1 MPNQTAIP
9 CTMMRG
15 GTSRGPYFLAG
26 ELPADE
32 ASRDRVLL
40 ATMGSPDHRQIDG
53 VGGATTLTSKVAIV
67 SPSDHPWADVDYLF
81 AQVSVDRAFVDY
93 GPTCGNM
100 LAGVGPFAIDRGL
113 VAPDDP
119 RTVVNIRNVNTDALI
134 EAVIR
139 TPDGYV
145 EYDGDAAIDGVP
157 GTAAPIL
164 LNFMDV
170 IGSKTGALF
179 PTGRRKEL
187 IKGVEVSCVDVA
199 MPMVLATAE
208 SMGIRG
214 DESKAELDADQVL
227 LERLEAVRVVAGEK
241 MGMGDVRGMVIPKFG
256 ILSRP
261 RRGGALTSRYFV
273 PTDCHAAHA
282 VSGAI
287 CVGSCALVPGT
298 VADGI
303 ADVGGGFSELVE
315 IEHPSGSITVAFEL
329 SGVGD
334 DFALEKAG
342 VVRTARKLFQGQ
354 IYVPG
359 RVWSPRM

>member
-1 MPNQTAIP
+1 MANQTAIP

-26 ELPADE
+26 ELPADDPT
-32 ASRDRVLL
+32 RDQVLL
-40 ATMGSPDHRQIDG
+40 AAMGSPDHRQIDG

-67 SPSDHPWADVDYLF
+67 SPSEHPWADVDYLF
-81 AQVSVDRAFVDY
+81 AQVSVDQAVVDT

-113 VAPDDP
+113 VSPDDP
-119 RTVVNIRNVNTDALI
+119 RTVVNIRNVNTDSLI
-134 EAVIR
+134 EAVIE
-139 TPDGYV
+139 TPGREV
-145 EYDGDAAIDGVP
+145 EYDGGTGIDGVP

-164 LNFMDV
+164 LNFMEV
-170 IGSKTGALF
+170 IGSKTGGLF

-187 IKGVEVSCVDVA
+187 IEGLEVSCVDVA
-199 MPMVLATAE
+199 MPMVLTTAE

-214 DESKAELDADQVL
+214 DESKAELDADRAL

-241 MGMGDVRGMVIPKFG
+241 MGLGDVRGQVIPKFG

-261 RRGGALTSRYFV
+261 RHGGAMTSRYFV

-303 ADVGGGFSELVE
+303 AQVGGGLSELVE

-329 SGVGD
+329 SGAGE

-342 VVRTARKLFQGQ
+342 VVRTARKLFSGQ

-359 RVWSPRM
+359 RVWSPRL

>member
-1 MPNQTAIP
+1 MANQTAIP

-15 GTSRGPYFLAG
+15 GTSRGPYFLAR
-26 ELPADE
+26 ELPPDD
-32 ASRDRVLL
+32 STRDRVLL
-40 ATMGSPDHRQIDG
+40 AAMGSPDHRQIDG
-53 VGGATTLTSKVAIV
+53 MGGATTLTSKVAIV
-67 SPSDHPWADVDYLF
+67 SPSDHPRADVDYLF
-81 AQVSVDRAFVDY
+81 AQVSVDWALVDY
-93 GPTCGNM
+93 SATCGNM
-100 LAGVGPFAIDRGL
+100 LAGVGPFAIERGL
-113 VAPDDP
+113 VPADDP
-119 RTVVNIRNVNTDALI
+119 GTVVHIRNVNTDSLI
-134 EAVIR
+134 EAVVE
-139 TPDGYV
+139 TPDGCV
-145 EYDGDAAIDGVP
+145 EYDGDTAIDGVP
-157 GTAAPIL
+157 GRAAPIL
-164 LNFMDV
+164 LNFMEV
-170 IGSKTGALF
+170 IGSRTGALF
-179 PTGRRKEL
+179 PTGHRREP
-187 IKGVEVSCVDVA
+187 IEGVEVSCMDVA
-199 MPMVLATAE
+199 MPMVLTTAG

-214 DESKAELDADQVL
+214 DESKAELDARPEL
-227 LERLEAVRVVAGEK
+227 LERLEAVRVAAGEK
-241 MGMGDVRGMVIPKFG
+241 MGLGEVRGKVIPKFG

-303 ADVGGGFSELVE
+303 AETRGGFSELVE

-342 VVRTARKLFQGQ
+342 VVRTARKLFQGR

-359 RVWSPRM
+359 RVWSPSM

>member
-1 MPNQTAIP
+1 MARQTAIP
-9 CTMMRG
+9 CIMMRG
-15 GTSRGPYFLAG
+15 GTSRGPYFLSG
-26 ELPADE
+26 ELPADD
-32 ASRDRVLL
+32 ATRDRVLL
-40 ATMGSPDHRQIDG
+40 SAMGSPDQRQIDG
-53 VGGATTLTSKVAIV
+53 MGGATTLTSKVAIV
-67 SPSDHPWADVDYLF
+67 SPSDHRWADVDYLF

-113 VAPDDP
+113 VPSGDP
-119 RTVVNIRNVNTDALI
+119 RTVVNIRNVNTDSLI

-139 TPDGYV
+139 TPDGHV
-145 EYDGDAAIDGVP
+145 EYDGETAIDGVP

-179 PTGRRKEL
+179 PTGRRKEV
-187 IKGVEVSCVDVA
+187 IEGVEVSCVDVA
-199 MPMVLATAE
+199 MPMVLTTAQ
-208 SMGIRG
+208 SMGIEG
-214 DESKAELDADQVL
+214 DEGKAELDANRAL
-227 LERLEAVRVVAGEK
+227 LERLETVRVAAGEK
-241 MGMGDVRGMVIPKFG
+241 MGLGDVRGQVIPKFG

-303 ADVGGGFSELVE
+303 AEVKGGFSELVE

-354 IYVPG
+354 IYVPD

>member
-1 MPNQTAIP
+1 MANQTAIP

-26 ELPADE
+26 ELPADD
-32 ASRDRVLL
+32 ATRDRVLL
-40 ATMGSPDHRQIDG
+40 AAMGSPDDRQIDG
-53 VGGATTLTSKVAIV
+53 IGGATTLTSKVAIV
-67 SPSDHPWADVDYLF
+67 SPSEHPWADVDYLF
-81 AQVSVDRAFVDY
+81 AQVSVERAFVDY
-93 GPTCGNM
+93 SPTCGNM
-100 LAGVGPFAIDRGL
+100 LAGIGPFAIDRGL
-113 VAPDDP
+113 VSSGDP
-119 RTVVNIRNVNTDALI
+119 RTVVNIRNVNTDSLI
-134 EAVIR
+134 EAVVQ
-139 TPDGYV
+139 TPGGCV

-164 LNFMDV
+164 LNFMEV

-179 PTGRRKEL
+179 PTGLRKEVIEGL
-187 IKGVEVSCVDVA
+187 EVSCVDVA
-199 MPMVLATAE
+199 MPMVLTTAE
-208 SMGIRG
+208 SMGVRG
-214 DESKAELDADQVL
+214 DESKAELDADQEL

-241 MGMGDVRGMVIPKFG
+241 MGLGDVRGKVIPKFG

-303 ADVGGGFSELVE
+303 AETGGGFSQLVE

-342 VVRTARKLFQGQ
+342 VVRTTRKLFQGQ

-359 RVWSPRM
+359 RVWSPRL

>member
-1 MPNQTAIP
+1 MTHQTAIP
-9 CTMMRG
+9 CTLMRG

-26 ELPADE
+26 ELPADD
-32 ASRDRVLL
+32 ATRDRVLL
-40 ATMGSPDHRQIDG
+40 AAMGSPDHRQIDG
-53 VGGATTLTSKVAIV
+53 LGGATTLTSKVAIV
-67 SPSDHPWADVDYLF
+67 SPSDHPRADVDYLF
-81 AQVSVDRAFVDY
+81 AQVSVDQALVDY

-100 LAGVGPFAIDRGL
+100 LAGVGSFAIDRGL
-113 VAPDDP
+113 VSPDDA
-119 RTVVNIRNVNTDALI
+119 RTVVHIHNVNTGALI
-134 EAVIR
+134 EAVLE
-139 TPDGYV
+139 TPGGRV
-145 EYDGDAAIDGVP
+145 EYDGDTAIDGVP

-179 PTGRRKEL
+179 PTGQRREV
-187 IKGVEVSCVDVA
+187 IEGVEVSCVDVA
-199 MPMVLATAE
+199 MPMVLATAAG
-208 SMGIRG
+208 MGIRG
-214 DESKAELDADQVL
+214 DESKAELDADQGL
-227 LERLEAVRVVAGEK
+227 LERLEAVRVAAGEK
-241 MGMGDVRGMVIPKFG
+241 MGLGDVRGRVIPKFG

-303 ADVGGGFSELVE
+303 AVTTGALSERVA

-329 SGVGD
+329 SGVGEE
-334 DFALEKAG
+334 FGLEKAG

-354 IYVPG
+354 LYVPS
-359 RVWSPRM
+359 RVWDPRR

>member
-1 MPNQTAIP
+1 MANQIAIP

-26 ELPADE
+26 ELPDDDSA
-32 ASRDRVLL
+32 RDRVLL
-40 ATMGSPDHRQIDG
+40 AAMGSPDHRQIDG
-53 VGGATTLTSKVAIV
+53 IGGATTLTSKVAIV

-113 VAPDDP
+113 VPSDDP
-119 RTVVNIRNVNTDALI
+119 TTVVQIRNVNTDSLI
-134 EAVIR
+134 EAVVE
-139 TPDGYV
+139 TPGGHV
-145 EYDGDAAIDGVP
+145 EYDGDTAIDGVP
-157 GTAAPIL
+157 GRAAPIL
-164 LNFMDV
+164 LNFMEV

-179 PTGRRKEL
+179 PTGHRKEL
-187 IKGVEVSCVDVA
+187 IEGVEVSCVDVA
-199 MPMVLATAE
+199 MPMVLTTAE

-214 DESKAELDADQVL
+214 DESKAELDANQAL
-227 LERLEAVRVVAGEK
+227 LERLEAVRVVGGEK
-241 MGMGDVRGMVIPKFG
+241 MGLGDVSGKVIPKFG

-273 PTDCHAAHA
+273 PTDCHPAHA
-282 VSGAI
+282 VTGAI

-303 ADVGGGFSELVE
+303 AETGSGFSELVE
-315 IEHPSGSITVAFEL
+315 VEHPSGSITVAFEL
-329 SGVGD
+329 SGVRD

-342 VVRTARKLFQGQ
+342 VVRTTRKLFQGQ

>member
-1 MPNQTAIP
+1 MARQTAIP

-26 ELPADE
+26 DLPGDE
-32 ASRDRVLL
+32 ATRDEVLL
-40 ATMGSPDHRQIDG
+40 AAMGSPDQRQIDG

-81 AQVSVDRAFVDY
+81 AQVSVDKAFVDY
-93 GPTCGNM
+93 SPTCGNM
-100 LAGVGPFAIDRGL
+100 LAGIGPFAIEHGL
-113 VAPDDP
+113 VPSDDP
-119 RTVVNIRNVNTDALI
+119 RTVVNIRNVNTDSLI
-134 EAVIR
+134 EAVVE
-139 TPDGYV
+139 TPEGYV
-145 EYDGDAAIDGVP
+145 EYDGATAIDGVP

-179 PTGRRKEL
+179 PTGQRKEV
-187 IKGVEVSCVDVA
+187 IEGVEVSCVDVA
-199 MPMVLATAE
+199 MPMVLTTAE

-214 DESKAELDADQVL
+214 DESKAELDANRGL
-227 LERLEAVRVVAGEK
+227 LEKLEAVRVVAGEK
-241 MGMGDVRGMVIPKFG
+241 MGLGDVRGKVIPKFG

-298 VADGI
+298 VADGL
-303 ADVGGGFSELVE
+303 ADTKGGFSELVE

-334 DFALEKAG
+334 NFALARAG
-342 VVRTARKLFQGQ
+342 VVRTTRKLFQGQ

-359 RVWSPRM
+359 RVWNPRM

>member
-1 MPNQTAIP
+1 MANQIAIP

-26 ELPADE
+26 ELPDDD
-32 ASRDRVLL
+32 STRDRVLL
-40 ATMGSPDHRQIDG
+40 AVMGSPDHRQIDG
-53 VGGATTLTSKVAIV
+53 IGGATTLTSKVAIV

-113 VAPDDP
+113 VPSDDP
-119 RTVVNIRNVNTDALI
+119 RTVVQIRNVNTDSLI
-134 EAVIR
+134 EAMVE
-139 TPDGYV
+139 TPGGCI
-145 EYDGDAAIDGVP
+145 EYDGDTAIDGVP
-157 GTAAPIL
+157 GRAAPIL
-164 LNFMDV
+164 LNFMEV

-179 PTGRRKEL
+179 PTGHRKEL
-187 IKGVEVSCVDVA
+187 IEGVEVSCVDVA
-199 MPMVLATAE
+199 MPMVLTTAE

-214 DESKAELDADQVL
+214 DESKAELDANQTL
-227 LERLEAVRVVAGEK
+227 LERLEAVRVVGGEK
-241 MGMGDVRGMVIPKFG
+241 MGLGDVSGKVIPKFG

-273 PTDCHAAHA
+273 PTDCHPAHA
-282 VSGAI
+282 VTGAI

-303 ADVGGGFSELVE
+303 AETGGGFSELVE
-315 IEHPSGSITVAFEL
+315 VEHPSGSITVAFEL

-334 DFALEKAG
+334 AFALEKAG
-342 VVRTARKLFQGQ
+342 VVRTTRKLFQGQ

>member
-1 MPNQTAIP
+1 MARQTAIS

-26 ELPADE
+26 DLPADE
-32 ASRDRVLL
+32 TTRDEVLL
-40 ATMGSPDHRQIDG
+40 AAMGSPDQRQIDG

-81 AQVSVDRAFVDY
+81 AQVSVDKAFVDY
-93 GPTCGNM
+93 SPTCGNM
-100 LAGVGPFAIDRGL
+100 LAGIGPFAIEHGL
-113 VAPDDP
+113 VPSDDP
-119 RTVVNIRNVNTDALI
+119 RTVVNIRNVNTDSLI
-134 EAVIR
+134 EAVVE
-139 TPDGYV
+139 TPEGYV
-145 EYDGDAAIDGVP
+145 EYDGGTAIDGVP

-170 IGSKTGALF
+170 VGSKTGALF
-179 PTGRRKEL
+179 PTGQRKE
-187 IKGVEVSCVDVA
+187 IIEGVEVSCVDVA
-199 MPMVLATAE
+199 MPMVLTTAE

-214 DESKAELDADQVL
+214 DESKAELDADRAL
-227 LERLEAVRVVAGEK
+227 LEKLEAVRLVAGEK
-241 MGMGDVRGMVIPKFG
+241 MGLGDVRGKVIPKFG

-261 RRGGALTSRYFV
+261 RHGGALTSRYFV

-303 ADVGGGFSELVE
+303 AETGDGFSELVE
-315 IEHPSGSITVAFEL
+315 VEHPSGSITVAFEL

-334 DFALEKAG
+334 NFALAKAG
-342 VVRTARKLFQGQ
+342 VVRTTRKLFQGQ